1 MNYRVAIADF
11 AIWLG
16 EQSLLLNPTLAEQV
30 REDCRPYVA
39 VLEHP
44 YRDQEFP
51 DSRIDFHFRFEQRD
65 LNVDIF
71 KATGPRWISKGIGI
85 TVTAIRQIDNKKKKI
100 RVICYMWFA
109 EEFYH
114 GLIKALTKLSNNEAK
129 SSEKPKTTRERGPNS
144 ETLTNVEATLRDFIE
159 GTAAKWTYACN
170 LNGVDPKTVKRW
182 ARMVSGNKKKI
193 EMRPNDGNNS

>member
-1 MNYRVAIADF
+1 
-11 AIWLG
+11 
-16 EQSLLLNPTLAEQV
+16 
-30 REDCRPYVA
+30 
-39 VLEHP
+39 
-44 YRDQEFP
+44 
-51 DSRIDFHFRFEQRD
+51 
-65 LNVDIF
+65 
-71 KATGPRWISKGIGI
+71 
-85 TVTAIRQIDNKKKKI
+85 
-100 RVICYMWFA
+100 MWFA

-182 ARMVSGNKKKI
+182 ARMVLEQKEDRDEAQRWKQFLIDHKKI
-193 EMRPNDGNNS
+193 KPKSGA